1 MAKAKKAP
9 AKKAAKKEESL
20 HDKLSAK
27 MNDALALKKNGEPGA
42 NAKISEAVAVL
53 KDIVDEIVKDSAKFD
68 GEKMNKTAGTR
79 VRKYLML
86 VKKSTTDLR
95 KAVQNKKGKE
105 D

>member
-1 MAKAKKAP
+1 MAKT
-9 AKKAAKKEESL
+9 L
-20 HDKLSAK
+20 HDQLEKK
-27 MNDALALKKNGEPGA
+27 MNEALAIKKDGEPGA
-42 NAKISEAVAVL
+42 RADITEAVGVL
-53 KDIVDEIVKDSAKFD
+53 QELVNEIVTDTQKFD

-86 VKKSTTDLR
+86 VKKSTTNLR